1 MFDVKVVSS
10 ALSVSCYHW
19 TPTAYALLS
28 LLLFSFFI
36 FFFFYFVLI
45 PQWNFFWYFL
55 LSKKTRWIFR
65 LNVRYNLNSTSLRY
79 LLTEWCALY
88 NSTVSGVS

>member
-10 ALSVSCYHW
+10 ALSASCYHW

-28 LLLFSFFI
+28 LLFFVC
-36 FFFFYFVLI
+36 FFVLI
-45 PQWNFFWYFL
+45 PKWNLFWYFL
-55 LSKKTRWIFR
+55 LAKKTRWIFR